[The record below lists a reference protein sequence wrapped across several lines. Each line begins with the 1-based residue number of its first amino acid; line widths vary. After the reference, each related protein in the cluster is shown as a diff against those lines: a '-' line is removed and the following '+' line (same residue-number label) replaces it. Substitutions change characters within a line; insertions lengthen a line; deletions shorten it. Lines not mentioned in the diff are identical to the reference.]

1 VTLDAQ
7 MLALIDDRIRRTIT
21 RTLRP
26 GTFADRTADAAGMAV
41 MDQDTTAVPVL
52 IGGDVLV
59 SPGDRVVLA
68 QVGSAW
74 VVLVSLGAQWPA
86 ERQYEYTAAGETT
99 VTSVYADAPGIPVV
113 ANRTIVK
120 ARTASS
126 LIARVDATAFYTVAS
141 TDLQWAVL
149 LTDLDVG
156 TTYGPTL
163 IASWFSGDLNRT
175 PHGRQVK
182 LLNIPAGRYDAKLQ
196 WRRAVGTGT
205 VTMNAD
211 DRYTFNIREAAP
223 QV

>member
-26 GTFADRTADAAGMAV
+26 ATFAERTGDAAGTAV
-41 MDQDTTAVPVL
+41 MDQDTTAITVV

-68 QVGSAW
+68 QVGSSW
-74 VVLVSLGAQWPA
+74 VVVVSLAAAWPA

-99 VTSVYADAPGIPVV
+99 VTSVYADAPGIPAV

-120 ARTASS
+120 QRTSSS
-126 LIARVDATAFYTVAS
+126 LIARVDATAFSSAGS
-141 TDLQWAVL
+141 TDLRWAVL
-149 LTDLDVG
+149 LTDLDIG

-163 IASWFSGDLNRT
+163 IASWFSGDNNRT

-182 LLNIPAGRYDAKLQ
+182 INSIPAGRYDAKLQ
-196 WRRAVGTGT
+196 WARNTGVGTI
-205 VTMNAD
+205 TMNAD
-211 DRYTFNIREAAP
+211 DRYSFNIREAAP
-223 QV
+223 QL